1 MSSPSNLYAEKV
13 FAEHPTVLWALDDK
27 ADYVSLINEPQRSV
41 YNWTVTGG
49 TAAVFSDVFDEP
61 FIESSVTKLVGNT
74 TTEDFGEIVCI
85 SDDIINFSDLNSY
98 MSTFSIGAY
107 VYSLSSYISSI
118 AIGYEY
124 YDTTTGTNIQ
134 KLRNYDTSITE
145 QWSFVSETFEMQNE
159 NTTFRIVLKIR
170 YVGGAVST
178 SDYQFLI
185 NGVTLGQWSE
195 EFHSASLGV
204 SKISL
209 PSSIPLTGQYAIEA
223 KSYGLKETPGYYFVV
238 DNSLVAKNS
247 GIPLVY
253 GSGNTTILSENI
265 DNPSLI
271 VPGYGFLN
279 EDGKFKEY
287 TLEMWMRINSDSIV
301 KKRICGPIKSED
313 GLYVD
318 GPFLVLK
325 IDDNYASHYV
335 GEWARPML
343 LDIRITSNSASL
355 LINGEQVISLNFITE
370 DLSFPSKYDEDGKD
384 QDWIG
389 FYAYSDVSPIEV
401 DCVAIYSYQVPA
413 LVAKRRFVYGQG
425 VEIPENI
432 NASYSGT
439 SMFVDY
445 AFADYT
451 KNYSYPDLV
460 RWSDASID
468 NLVASATSLSLPDY
482 SLPEVYFDTK
492 TLDDFYNDCLLLPN
506 EGNLYIRMR
515 PNSSWN
521 NVNGYLLFDKLNVTN
536 NPVKCFYGVFKILST
551 PTSGQ
556 ILFRV
561 EDQSTNNYFSIELTS
576 QLNIEYKLKFGD
588 LDEVVYT
595 SIPAAI
601 GEEFTAGIN
610 IDKFAEYYGNNV
622 RSFFGNRGSLKVYV
636 GGNKELDKTFTGNI
650 YKVGFA
656 TERNFLSISELFN
669 DFGVPTDFEDVFNT
683 FGQYIDYDAGQY
695 VGASQYFWNYVLEGG
710 FPSDFSYTQLID
722 HVASYTLSPKKY
734 FEKFTLDIDVEG
746 YWEDK
751 VALRHFAQYVT
762 DAKGNN
768 YYDLDF
774 LQFNLNYPAPSRYIE
789 QSTTGTWTY
798 EDLQSEYQNPIQR
811 TYESLD
817 NHLYTGYVDYEDLKN
832 KSVKSYKYDTESSL
846 VKSYVTFQYLSN
858 SSTNAESYFTTTEMA
873 PKNGIVEP
881 SGNWINTKYEVVDGM
896 LVYPPT
902 GIDFNDLYIVMHLNF
917 KVLGILN
924 NPIKIRSL
932 QLASQAYNDSSAN
945 PIGTRFGVPVYPYK
959 KSGLYYDYKGRNPY
973 TIYKGTSPYLYLT
986 RNSGLQVKG
995 DYDPFINRGLAI
1007 PINSSTSSDYKV
1019 MAMQAALRY
1028 DQDFFP
1034 YSPTQ
1039 IFEIESKN
1047 SVLKIFMVANHPD
1060 GKRAKI
1066 YAVNANTGEVE
1077 DGIAFYWNGN
1087 IVKEPNITVR
1097 EWGMLGISFS
1107 SLLDFSNYV
1116 GSIKINGPVLV
1127 NLISHYK
1134 STNLQEVQN
1143 ITERPWFKVKYN
1155 GPLVLDWEYWNPAY
1169 LWQGVLVL
1177 STTSYY
1183 GVDPSDIYKSYA
1195 GTNKFVVDDT
1205 RLFRLNNYQYTF
1217 DTDISWQSSTQNAV

>member
-27 ADYVSLINEPQRSV
+27 ADYVSLINESQRSV
-41 YNWTVTGG
+41 YNWDISGG
-49 TAAVFSDVFDEP
+49 TGSAFTNVLDEP
-61 FIESSVTKLVGNT
+61 FINSSVTKLVGNT
-74 TTEDFGEIVCI
+74 TSEDFAEVVCI
-85 SDDIINFSDLNSY
+85 SDDILNFSDLNSY
-98 MSTFSIGAY
+98 MSTFSVGAY
-107 VYSLSSYISSI
+107 IYSLSSYITGVE
-118 AIGYEY
+118 IGYEY

-134 KLRNYDTSITE
+134 KLRNYNTSIPE
-145 QWSFVSETFEMQNE
+145 KWSFVSETFEKPSE

-170 YVGGAVST
+170 YVGGASSS
-178 SDYQFLI
+178 SDYQFLV

-204 SKISL
+204 DKISL
-209 PSSIPLTGQYAIEA
+209 PTSIPLTNQYAIEA

-265 DNPSLI
+265 NNPSLI

-287 TLEMWMRINSDSIV
+287 TLEMWMRINSDATT
-301 KKRICGPIKSED
+301 KKRICGPIKSQD

-318 GPFLVLK
+318 GPFIILK
-325 IDDNYASHYV
+325 IRDNYASHYI
-335 GEWARPML
+335 GEWTRPML
-343 LDIRITSNSASL
+343 VHIRVTNNSASL

-370 DLSFPSKYDEDGKD
+370 NLSFPEKYDEDGKD

-389 FYAYSDVSPIEV
+389 FYAYEDVSPIEL
-401 DCVAIYSYQVPA
+401 DCIAIYSYQVPA

-439 SMFVDY
+439 SVFVDY

-468 NLVASATSLSLPDY
+468 NLITSGTSLSVPDY
-482 SLPEVYFDTK
+482 TLPTIFFDTK
-492 TLDDFYNDCLLLPN
+492 TQSDFYNDCMSLPN
-506 EGNLYIRMR
+506 EDNLYFRMR
-515 PNSSWN
+515 PTSSWSD
-521 NVNGYLLFDKLNVTN
+521 VNGYLLFDKLNITN
-536 NPVKCFYGVFKILST
+536 NPVKCFYGIFKILSA
-551 PTSGQ
+551 PTYGQ

-561 EDQSTNNYFSIELTS
+561 EDQSTTNHFSIELTDD
-576 QLNIEYKLKFGD
+576 LKIEYKLKFGD
-588 LDEVVYT
+588 SDEVVYT
-595 SIPAAI
+595 SVTALI
-601 GEEFTAGIN
+601 GEEFTVGIN
-610 IDKFAEYYGNNV
+610 IDQFVEHYGNNI

-636 GGNKELDKTFTGNI
+636 GGNKELNKTFTGNI

-656 TERNFLSISELFN
+656 TERNFLSISSL
-669 DFGVPTDFEDVFNT
+669 FNT
-683 FGQYIDYDAGQY
+683 FGVPVDFENVFDTFNQFIDYDAGEY
-695 VGASQYFWNYVLEGG
+695 VGASQSFWTYVLNGG
-710 FPSDFSYTQLID
+710 SPSDFSSIQLMD
-722 HVASYTLSPKKY
+722 HIASYTLAPKKY
-734 FEKFTLDIDVEG
+734 FNKFTLDIDIEG

-774 LQFNLNYPAPSRYIE
+774 LQFNINYPAPSKYIE
-789 QSTTGTWTY
+789 QATVGTWKY
-798 EDLQSEYQNPIQR
+798 EDLLAEYQNPIQR

-832 KSVKSYKYDTESSL
+832 KSVKTYKYDTDASL

-858 SSTNAESYFTTTEMA
+858 SSTNAESYFTTTELA

-881 SGNWINTKYEVVDGM
+881 TGNWINTKYEVVDGM
-896 LVYPPT
+896 LIYPPT
-902 GIDFNDLYIVMHLNF
+902 GIDFNDLYIVVHLNF

-924 NPIKIRSL
+924 NPVKIRSL

-945 PIGTRFGVPVYPYK
+945 PIGTRFGVPVYPYR
-959 KSGLYYDYKGRNPY
+959 KSGLYYDYKGKNPY

-1019 MAMQAALRY
+1019 MAMQAAIRY

-1034 YSPTQ
+1034 YAPTQ

-1066 YAVNANTGEVE
+1066 YAVNANTGQVE

-1087 IVKEPNITVR
+1087 IVKEPNITIR

-1116 GSIKINGPVLV
+1116 GSIKINGPILV

-1155 GPLVLDWEYWNPAY
+1155 GPLLLDWEYWNPAY
-1169 LWQGVLVL
+1169 MWQGVLVL
-1177 STTSYY
+1177 SSTSYY
-1183 GVDPSDIYKSYA
+1183 GVDPADIYKSYA
-1195 GTNKFVVDDT
+1195 GTNKFIIDDT
-1205 RLFRLNNYQYTF
+1205 RLFRLNNYQYSF